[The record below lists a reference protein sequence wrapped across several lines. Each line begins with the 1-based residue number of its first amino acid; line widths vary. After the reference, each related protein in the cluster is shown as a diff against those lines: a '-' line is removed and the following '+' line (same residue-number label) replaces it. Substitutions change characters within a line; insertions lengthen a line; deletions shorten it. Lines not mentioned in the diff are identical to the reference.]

1 MAMQSITCSEEY
13 SKGIV
18 CIRVLK
24 WNLGKLAALFLNNLE
39 KDRNENNRNATK
51 MLMKYEEIINN
62 RYVSRIKPFIF
73 PIFDQEIL
81 VSHAIHL
88 INGNNKDL
96 ANPIQYTS
104 FQATNFEKTV
114 QSASNENVEASTS
127 GVAGVSTKKKLE
139 EFQFKQPKQMQKG
152 KNVARLHCSLKLDA
166 LILEALLIEDSF

>member
-1 MAMQSITCSEEY
+1 M
-13 SKGIV
+13 

-24 WNLGKLAALFLNNLE
+24 RNLEKLAALFLNNLE
-39 KDRNENNRNATK
+39 EDRKENNRNATK
-51 MLMKYEEIINN
+51 MLMKYEQIVNN
-62 RYVSRIKPFIF
+62 RYVSQSKPFIF
-73 PIFDQEIL
+73 PIVDQEIL

-127 GVAGVSTKKKLE
+127 GVVVAGVPTNKKSE

-152 KNVARLHCSLKLDA
+152 KKNVA
-166 LILEALLIEDSF
+166 